1 MSTDNN
7 NDYGDNN
14 HDNKNKKENEK
25 RVYELTTVLTCPF
38 AEKQMYFWVDGEYS
52 RVLTGPNKPDPK
64 QVSFMIS
71 TEKSQN
77 DLNVNLWLQKKALRF
92 ADTRRR
98 EVFVAKRRLHED
110 LG

>member
-14 HDNKNKKENEK
+14 HDNMNKKENEK

-77 DLNVNLWLQKKALRF
+77 DLNVNL
-92 ADTRRR
+92 
-98 EVFVAKRRLHED
+98 
-110 LG
+110 